1 MTAPWTKKTPP
12 KARAL
17 WAGLKDQHMQNYNTS
32 RSLRNHQPHPRDA
45 ELLTISAVRAIRR
58 RVAVSPSMA
67 VTIAGLIGFAME
79 GR

>member
-1 MTAPWTKKTPP
+1 MNHYTQTLSERNAK
-12 KARAL
+12 
-17 WAGLKDQHMQNYNTS
+17 S
-32 RSLRNHQPHPRDA
+32 RPQDA